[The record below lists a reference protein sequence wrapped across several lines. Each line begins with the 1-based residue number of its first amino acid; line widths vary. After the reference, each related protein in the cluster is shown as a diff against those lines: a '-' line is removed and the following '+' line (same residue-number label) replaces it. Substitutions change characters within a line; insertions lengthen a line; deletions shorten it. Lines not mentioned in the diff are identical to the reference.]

1 MTRAAASKPT
11 LRERQTDVTRDII
24 VDALIE
30 LLEEQGVFE
39 FSFFAL
45 ARRAGISV
53 RTVYRYFPTK
63 ESLFDAVSARVNERV
78 GFREYPKTREEVV
91 DLVGRLFPA
100 FDREA
105 GLIMAQIKTGLG
117 RQVRAHAQRL
127 RFEAIVRAVGDAAPS
142 LHAERRRELAAG
154 VACLMSADAWLRLR
168 TVAGMTGE
176 QSGAA
181 VAWAIDAL
189 FEAVERETDG
199 ASRPAPRKKK
209 KKKIKEGGKT

>member
-1 MTRAAASKPT
+1 MRAAARKPS
-11 LRERQTDVTRDII
+11 LRERQTDVTRDAV

-30 LLEEQGVFE
+30 LLEEDGVFE

-53 RTVYRYFPTK
+53 RTIYRYFPTK

-91 DLVGRLFPA
+91 ALVRGLFSA

-127 RFEAIVRAVGDAAPS
+127 RFEAIVRTVATAAPALS
-142 LHAERRRELAAG
+142 VARSRELAAAI
-154 VACLMSADAWLRLR
+154 ACLMSADAWLRLR
-168 TVAGMTGE
+168 TVAGMSGE

-181 VAWAIDAL
+181 LAWAIDVI
-189 FEAVERETDG
+189 FEGIEHENQEISKQAK
-199 ASRPAPRKKK
+199 RKDTRR
-209 KKKIKEGGKT
+209 GRTR